1 MKTIETTAK
10 TVDDAIELALKELVA
25 ERAEVEINVVSRG
38 KSGILGIGGEPARV
52 RVTLIDKASD
62 VVKTASEVLDKLLS
76 LMHVEALATVKHAQA
91 EEVGGP
97 VFNVD
102 GDDSGLLIGRK
113 GETLRSLQFM
123 VNFLCSVK
131 LGARPNIVVDVA
143 GYQDRRNKAL
153 THLARNVA
161 QRVTGTGR
169 PITLEPMPPNER
181 RIIHLALAEH
191 KQVTTESTGVGMS
204 RQVVVRPRRDV
215 GGGRPPVRSQRGS
228 EVGSEPDDEE
238 QP

>member
-1 MKTIETTAK
+1 
-10 TVDDAIELALKELVA
+10 VDEAIELALRELGA
-25 ERAEVEINVVSRG
+25 ERTEVEISVVSRG

-52 RVTLIDKASD
+52 RVTLIEKAND
-62 VVKTASEVLDKLLS
+62 VVKTASEVLDKLIA
-76 LMHVEALATVKHAQA
+76 LMGVNALATVKHAQA

-97 VFNVD
+97 IFSVD

-123 VNFLCSVK
+123 VNFLSSVK

-153 THLARNVA
+153 IHLARNVA
-161 QRVTGTGR
+161 QRVAGTGR
-169 PITLEPMPPNER
+169 PITLEPMSPNER

-191 KQVTTESTGVGMS
+191 RQVTTESTGVGTS
-204 RQVVVRPRRDV
+204 RQVIVRPRREG

-238 QP
+238 PA

>member
-10 TVDDAIELALKELVA
+10 TVDDAIELALKELNA

-52 RVTLIDKASD
+52 RVTLIDKAND

-97 VFNVD
+97 VFSVD

-123 VNFLCSVK
+123 VNFLSSVK

-153 THLARNVA
+153 TYLARNVA

-181 RIIHLALAEH
+181 RIIHLALAEN
-191 KQVTTESTGVGMS
+191 KQVTTESSGVGTS
-204 RQVVVRPRRDV
+204 RQVVVRPRRES